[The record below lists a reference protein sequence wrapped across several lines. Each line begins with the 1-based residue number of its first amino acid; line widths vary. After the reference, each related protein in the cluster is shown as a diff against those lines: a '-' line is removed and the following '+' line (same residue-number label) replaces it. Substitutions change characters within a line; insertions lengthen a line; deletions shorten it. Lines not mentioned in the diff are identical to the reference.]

1 MLRQWSY
8 REVYFSSA
16 DDMTMLKMS
25 RHIDHCLEM
34 LRQVLMCRPDTSL
47 TTFLWVN
54 SQDKPILNIEPFE
67 RECVDWDVMIDSV
80 KDRVV
85 SLEEVEGLV
94 NPLHV
99 AGAQNAEDVHIT
111 LPLAGS
117 ANEEQ

>member
-1 MLRQWSY
+1 
-8 REVYFSSA
+8 
-16 DDMTMLKMS
+16 
-25 RHIDHCLEM
+25 
-34 LRQVLMCRPDTSL
+34 MCRPDTSL

-67 RECVDWDVMIDSV
+67 RECVDWDGMIDSL

-85 SLEEVEGLV
+85 SLNEVEGLI

-111 LPLAGS
+111 LPLVS
-117 ANEEQ
+117 SESEEH